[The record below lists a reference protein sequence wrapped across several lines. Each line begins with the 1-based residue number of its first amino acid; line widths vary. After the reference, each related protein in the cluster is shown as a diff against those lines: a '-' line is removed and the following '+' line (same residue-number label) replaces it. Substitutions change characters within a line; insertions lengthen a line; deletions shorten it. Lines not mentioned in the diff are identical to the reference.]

1 MGGIEDA
8 MAVQLSDW
16 NGLYEFACARCQS
29 WKGGCG
35 CKRNVLIVAEG
46 ANTVMCTLFEEET
59 DLDVLRDRQRK
70 RCGW

>member
-1 MGGIEDA
+1 MGDIGEI
-8 MAVQLSDW
+8 MAVQSAPW

-35 CKRNVLIVAEG
+35 CKRNVFIMAEG
-46 ANTVMCTLFEEET
+46 ANLVMCSLFEEET
-59 DLDVLRDRQRK
+59 NLDVLRERQRK